1 MSLAN
6 KLSEERRA
14 RLAAERL
21 LELKQSELFAANR
34 KLGLHAKALQGEV
47 SETRAEI
54 TNVRS
59 ENKRVKEEL
68 GVANH
73 KVEVAERRLWHS
85 IETIRDGFAYFNSD
99 NELIAAND
107 AYLVVFDGLEVIKPG
122 VNYVTVLQMLT
133 DEGIVN
139 TEDLKPADWRRMM
152 LERWMQPHP
161 QPITIRLWNNLYIK
175 LIDQRSP
182 NGDLVSL
189 GLNITETVEY
199 EKQLKRARAE
209 AEAANRAK
217 SAFLANMSHEIR
229 TPMNGVVGM
238 AELLA
243 DTKLEEEQQLY
254 VNTIRNSGEAL
265 LVIINDVLDYSKI
278 EADKLKL
285 YIEPFD
291 LERCIH
297 EVLLLLQPTARGKG
311 LKLVLDYDL
320 FLPTTFAGDP
330 GRIRQILTNLIGNA
344 IKFTLEGYVLIR
356 VTGIQD
362 EAEERAKVSISIED
376 TGIGIPADKV
386 RHIFGEF
393 NQVEDERNRQ
403 FEGTGLGLAISRR
416 LVEMMGGEI
425 WVTSEEGIGSCFG
438 FSIEFPITD
447 SDPIQ
452 HPAIPA
458 GIRKVLIVD
467 DLEANR
473 RILEHQL
480 EYLGMGVV
488 TCSSAQEALDKV
500 DETIDLVL
508 TDHNMP
514 NMDGIELASALAQA
528 GHDFPILLLS
538 SNPANAANDPGR
550 QYVRAVLQKPLP
562 REALFRRLE
571 ELGDVAPEKT
581 VERPVETT
589 GWVEEEEEPA
599 AEQTPAP
606 ISFRSKRAE
615 PASEPPEIQTA
626 TPETDETAAAA
637 LPDIPAPEAMP
648 EEPVQDI
655 VAEPDNASA
664 PPIPPAEEV
673 PATSDT
679 EQMPVQAPAE
689 ENVEEVPPIPSTAEE
704 TAPPEAD
711 MPSTQPR
718 TMVVL
723 TAEDN
728 KTNQLV
734 FRKMVKGL
742 DIDLTFANNGEEAV
756 DAFKAISPDLVF
768 MDISM
773 PKMDGK
779 EATRTIRSI
788 EAEKGGHVPIIALT
802 AHAMQGDDNGIL
814 EAGLDHYLT
823 KPMRK
828 NEIQAV
834 ICDHCPDDARPPMP
848 QLDAAG

>member
-21 LELKQSELFAANR
+21 LELKQAELYAANR
-34 KLGLHAKALQGEV
+34 KLGLHAEALQGEV
-47 SETRAEI
+47 TETRAEI

-59 ENKRVKEEL
+59 ENQRVKAEL

-107 AYLVVFDGLEVIKPG
+107 SYLVVFDGLEVIKPG
-122 VNYVTVLQMLT
+122 VNYMTILQMLT
-133 DEGIVN
+133 DEGIVD
-139 TEDLKPADWRRMM
+139 TGELKPVDWRRMM
-152 LERWMQPHP
+152 LERWMQA
-161 QPITIRLWNNLYIK
+161 QPEPIIIRLWNDVYVK
-175 LIDQRSP
+175 FIDQRSP

-189 GLNITETVEY
+189 GLNITETVAY

-243 DTKLEEEQQLY
+243 DTELEEEQELY

-278 EADKLKL
+278 EADKLQL

-311 LKLVLDYDL
+311 LKLVLDYDI
-320 FLPTTFAGDP
+320 FLPTAFAGDP

-344 IKFTLEGYVLIR
+344 IKFTTEGYVLIR
-356 VTGIQD
+356 VTGIAHD
-362 EAEERAKVSISIED
+362 AEQSARVSISIED
-376 TGIGIPADKV
+376 TGIGIPEDKV
-386 RHIFGEF
+386 KHIFGEF
-393 NQVEDERNRQ
+393 NQVEDERNRK
-403 FEGTGLGLAISRR
+403 FEGTGLGLAISQR
-416 LVEMMGGEI
+416 LVGLMGGEI
-425 WVTSEEGIGSCFG
+425 WVTSEEGVGSCFG
-438 FSIEFPITD
+438 FSVELPITD
-447 SDPIQ
+447 TSPVQ

-473 RILEHQL
+473 KILEHQL
-480 EYLGMGVV
+480 QHLGLGVV
-488 TCSSAQEALDKV
+488 TCASPQEALDSV

-514 NMDGIELASALAQA
+514 EMDGIELATALKEA
-528 GHDFPILLLS
+528 GHQFPILLLS

-550 QYVRAVLQKPLP
+550 GNVSAVLQKPLP
-562 REALFRRLE
+562 RESLFRRLE
-571 ELGDVAPEKT
+571 ELGQVVPEKT
-581 VERPVETT
+581 VERPIESL
-589 GWVEEEEEPA
+589 GWSEEDAPTDDGLPIASAENAPEKPSENASAALSDEPA
-599 AEQTPAP
+599 AEAESAGDTTAP
-606 ISFRSKRAE
+606 LSFRSKRVH
-615 PASEPPEIQTA
+615 
-626 TPETDETAAAA
+626 TD
-637 LPDIPAPEAMP
+637 
-648 EEPVQDI
+648 
-655 VAEPDNASA
+655 
-664 PPIPPAEEV
+664 
-673 PATSDT
+673 
-679 EQMPVQAPAE
+679 QAPASAE
-689 ENVEEVPPIPSTAEE
+689 TTAE
-704 TAPPEAD
+704 PEAKVKSETPD
-711 MPSTQPR
+711 SHQEQELRAPVPEPETLPEPATGSEAEQRAMR
-718 TMVVL
+718 VL

-734 FRKMVKGL
+734 FRKMVKDL
-742 DIDLTFANNGEEAV
+742 SIDLTFANNGEEAV
-756 DAFKAISPDLVF
+756 EAFKTLTPDLIF

-779 EATRTIRSI
+779 TATKNIREI
-788 EAEKGGHVPIIALT
+788 EAKQGGHVPIIALT
-802 AHAMQGDDNGIL
+802 AHAMQGDDSGIL

-828 NEIQAV
+828 NEIQAAIV
-834 ICDHCPDDARPPMP
+834 ERCPEGVLPPAP
-848 QLDAAG
+848 VLDEAG